1 MDELCAPHQMN
12 AQVSVTAPAA
22 GTSINRRINAGEV
35 VMTGKELF
43 RLADL
48 STVWVI
54 GQLYEQDF
62 AAVRVGTPTIISTPA
77 YPQRTFTGRVAF
89 IAPRIEAQTRTAHV
103 RIEVTNPNEMLKLG
117 MFVDVN
123 FGGAAS
129 GKPAVAS
136 IPRAAVQTL
145 GDRQVV
151 FVETGQAG
159 VFAQRNVQAGAEVNG
174 FVPVYAGLNT
184 DERVVT
190 EGSFLLRAESFK
202 LNPAQFATTTAT
214 PNSTLERAVYNAK
227 TPSEQTARVVLMEK
241 GYQPASVRLRAGV
254 PARVT
259 FVREVE
265 ATCCTEIVLADYGI
279 KKELPLRE
287 PVVVAFTP
295 AKAGEVSFAC
305 GINML
310 RGKLVVR

>member
-1 MDELCAPHQMN
+1 M
-12 AQVSVTAPAA
+12 
-22 GTSINRRINAGEV
+22 
-35 VMTGKELF
+35 
-43 RLADL
+43 
-48 STVWVI
+48 
-54 GQLYEQDF
+54 
-62 AAVRVGTPTIISTPA
+62 RVGTPTIISTPA

-117 MFVDVN
+117 MYEDVN

-190 EGSFLLRAESFK
+190 EGSFLLRAESFI
-202 LNPAQFATTTAT
+202 LIPALFATTSAT
-214 PNSTLERAVYNAK
+214 PNCTLER
-227 TPSEQTARVVLMEK
+227 S
-241 GYQPASVRLRAGV
+241 GV